1 MCLAI
6 PARVVRISD
15 AGRNLAV
22 VDSGGVQ
29 REVDLSCVLG
39 EGGVTALLDAWVLVH
54 VGVALAVISAE
65 EAAASLALWAEL
77 ADGEQGE
84 RA

>member
-39 EGGVTALLDAWVLVH
+39 EGGIETLLEAWVLVH
-54 VGVALAVISAE
+54 VGVALAVISE
-65 EAAASLALWAEL
+65 QEVAASLALWAEL
-77 ADGEQGE
+77 ADDGEGIG
-84 RA
+84 